1 MEKKID
7 LHTHTYYSDGTS
19 SPTEVVKWAKKG
31 NLDQVAITDHD
42 GTEGIQEALIA
53 GEALEIEVIPG
64 IEFSVDE
71 PDGSEMH
78 ILGYYIDRSN
88 DELAKRLAHI
98 KEKRKERNGKLMAA
112 LADLGFPLDPEDL
125 QKKGNV
131 DYVGKPDFARALINK
146 GYINEFSEAFEEGRF
161 LKSEEIRQIK
171 KEKITAKEAIELI
184 AGAGGIPVLAHP
196 MKVFGLEGDHFEAL
210 DKLVGILKEYGLKG
224 MECYYPEHSE
234 EETLKLVEIA
244 EKYKLHITR
253 GTDYHG
259 PKEQTKK

>member
-31 NLDQVAITDHD
+31 NLDQLAITDHD
-42 GTEGIQEALIA
+42 GTEGIKEALIA
-53 GEALEIEVIPG
+53 GDALEIQVIPG

-78 ILGYYIDRSN
+78 ILGYYIDISN
-88 DELAKRLAHI
+88 EELKKRLTDI
-98 KEKRKERNGKLMAA
+98 KDNRKERNVKLLAA
-112 LADLGFPLDPEDL
+112 LADLGYPLDPEDL
-125 QKKGNV
+125 QKKGDV
-131 DYVGKPDFARALINK
+131 DYIGKPDFARALINK

-161 LKSEEIRQIK
+161 LKSEEIRKIK

-184 AGAGGIPVLAHP
+184 IGAGGLAVLAHP
-196 MKVFGLEGDHFEAL
+196 MKVFGLEGDYFEAL
-210 DKLVGILKEYGLKG
+210 DKLVSILKDYGLSG
-224 MECYYPEHSE
+224 MECFYPEHNE
-234 EETLKLVEIA
+234 EETMKLVDIA

-259 PKEQTKK
+259 PIK